1 MSKTLKVVRVLD
13 EFTVVMNAGSDSGVS
28 EGQKFLIYELS
39 NEEII
44 DPDTKKSLGF
54 LEIVK
59 GTGIVTHVQESMS
72 TLKSATYHSTSR
84 KIKRSSPLFSSVISP
99 SIEEIESDRIQ
110 EPFDEPEIGDFLK
123 RVN

>member
-1 MSKTLKVVRVLD
+1 MSFKIVKVLNDLK
-13 EFTVVMNAGSDSGVS
+13 VVMNAGSKQKIVK
-28 EGQKFLIYELS
+28 GQKFLIYELS

-59 GTGIVTHVQESMS
+59 GTGVVTHVQENMS
-72 TLKSATYHSTSR
+72 TIEAFELETSSKTIRHSG
-84 KIKRSSPLFSSVISP
+84 LFGDN
-99 SIEEIESDRIQ
+99 IEEVNSVVK
-110 EPFDEPEIGDFLK
+110 PFDNPRIGDLVK